1 MAFSLM
7 EKARLLL
14 KEMGKLNVITF
25 RLINYLKKKVTLQ
38 KIREIPSFKN
48 KIQTITRLKEADYQ
62 QLKDEGYFDRRYI
75 ID

>member
-1 MAFSLM
+1 M

-48 KIQTITRLKEADYQ
+48 KIQTITRLKESDYQ